1 MRTMFTAG
9 EWNDDEDAAKVLQR
23 DDGVLL
29 LVLLCR
35 CCFFVL
41 LLVLFSL
48 YFIVVGFM
56 LTFFFNFHCVTLK
69 LLFQI
74 VSASPIIY
82 LTSITSLFCF
92 RKALK
97 TLLFKQFIAER
108 S

>member
-56 LTFFFNFHCVTLK
+56 LTFFFNFHCVTPK
-69 LLFQI
+69 LLLVHHLSYI
-74 VSASPIIY
+74 LP
-82 LTSITSLFCF
+82 
-92 RKALK
+92 
-97 TLLFKQFIAER
+97 LLLLYFVFVKP
-108 S
+108 SKHCCLNSS